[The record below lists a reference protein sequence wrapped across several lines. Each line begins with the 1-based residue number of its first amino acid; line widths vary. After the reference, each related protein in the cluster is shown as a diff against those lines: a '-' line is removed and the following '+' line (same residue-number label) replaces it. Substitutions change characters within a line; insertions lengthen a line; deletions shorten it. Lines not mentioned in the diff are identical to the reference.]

1 MANGIGKFILIVRE
15 KLPSLRGLDLDSAA
29 VERMLDLLPYPFLIA
44 RLINGVKHNVFMNE
58 RFLEEIGYDRA
69 DIPTIN
75 EWFEKAYP
83 DLNDRESVRNKWQE
97 LLEEARMEGRSKAT
111 LQVMIQT
118 KHRGPLWY
126 EVTSSYPSEVEV
138 VAFVNIH
145 SVKASEVRL
154 ELENAN
160 RDKLLSVL
168 SHDLRGPIRNLVQLT
183 KLFRN
188 EQLTSDELR
197 QVMLGMHADVV
208 HTLDL
213 LETLLTW
220 TRSNFAKI
228 TVKHEP
234 LDMRKLVLEVVDL
247 LKPALDAKGQRVEIN
262 VSTAPVH
269 SDEAILSL
277 VMRNLLSNAM
287 KFSSPGG
294 KVVIESLRAGGELRL
309 NVVDEGAGMSEEAI
323 HFITT
328 DQPFTKAGTQR
339 EQGFGLGLRLC
350 REFLPLI
357 NGRLNIESSA
367 KGTKMTVVLPV
378 G

>member
-1 MANGIGKFILIVRE
+1 VRE
-15 KLPSLRGLDLDSAA
+15 KLPSLQGLALDGAML
-29 VERMLDLLPYPFLIA
+29 ERILDVLPYPFLMA
-44 RLINGVKHNVFMNE
+44 RTVNGVKHNVFLNE
-58 RFLEEIGYDRA
+58 RFLEEIGYDRS

-83 DLNDRESVRNKWQE
+83 DDAYRARVRSEWQE
-97 LLEEARMEGRSKAT
+97 LMDAAQLAGHSKAT
-111 LQVMIQT
+111 LQVVIET
-118 KHRGPLWY
+118 KSRGPLWY

-145 SVKASEVRL
+145 AVKASEARL
-154 ELENAN
+154 EIENAN

-188 EQLTSDELR
+188 EQLTSAELR
-197 QVMLGMHADVV
+197 QVMLGMHADVA
-208 HTLDL
+208 HSLDL

-228 TVKHEP
+228 VVAHEP
-234 LDMRKLVLEVVDL
+234 LDLRQLVFDVVDL
-247 LKPALDAKGQRVEIN
+247 LRPALDAKNQRIELN
-262 VSTAPVH
+262 VSTAPIY
-269 SDEAILSL
+269 SDEAILSI

-287 KFSSPGG
+287 KFSLAGG
-294 KVVIESLRAGGELRL
+294 KIVVESLRQGKELRL
-309 NVVDEGAGMSEEAI
+309 AVADEGVGMSEETI
-323 HFITT
+323 HFIST

-357 NGRLNIESSA
+357 NGRLDIESSA
-367 KGTKMTVVLPV
+367 NGTKMTVVLPV

>member
-1 MANGIGKFILIVRE
+1 M
-15 KLPSLRGLDLDSAA
+15 
-29 VERMLDLLPYPFLIA
+29 DLLPYPFLIA
-44 RLINGVKHNVFMNE
+44 RAINGVKHNVFMNE
-58 RFLEEIGYDRA
+58 RFLQEIGYNRN

-83 DLNDRESVRNKWQE
+83 DLNYRESVRVQWQE
-97 LLEEARMEGRSKAT
+97 LLEAARQEGRSKCT
-111 LQVMIQT
+111 MQVIIQT
-118 KHRGPLWY
+118 KSHGPLWY
-126 EVTSSYPSEVEV
+126 EVTSNHPKDLEL

-145 SVKASEVRL
+145 SVKASEARL
-154 ELENAN
+154 EVENTN

-197 QVMLGMHADVV
+197 QVLSGMHTDIV
-208 HTLDL
+208 HALDL

-228 TVKHEP
+228 TVTHVP
-234 LDMRKLVLEVVDL
+234 VDLRQLVFGVVDL
-247 LKPALDAKGQRVEIN
+247 LKPGMDAKHLRVELN
-262 VSTAPVH
+262 VSSAPVYT
-269 SDEAILSL
+269 DEAIVSIVL
-277 VMRNLLSNAM
+277 RNLLSNAM
-287 KFSSPGG
+287 KFSLAGC
-294 KVVIESLRAGGELRL
+294 KIRVESLRVGDEVRMTVA
-309 NVVDEGAGMSEEAI
+309 DEGAGMSEESI

-328 DQPFTKAGTQR
+328 DQPFSKAGTQR

-357 NGRLNIESSA
+357 NGRLDIESGA

>member
-1 MANGIGKFILIVRE
+1 MRE
-15 KLPSLRGLDLDSAA
+15 KLPSLQGLDLDSAA
-29 VERMLDLLPYPFLIA
+29 VERILDFLPYPFLIA
-44 RLINGVKHNVFMNE
+44 RTVNGIKHNVFMNE
-58 RFLEEIGYDRA
+58 RFLEEIGYDRT
-69 DIPTIN
+69 DMPTIN

-83 DLNDRESVRNKWQE
+83 DLNYRESIRNKWQE
-97 LLEEARMEGRSKAT
+97 LLEEARKEGRSKAT
-111 LQVMIQT
+111 LQVIIQT

-126 EVTSSYPSEVEV
+126 EVTSSYPSDVEV

-145 SVKASEVRL
+145 PVKASEARL
-154 ELENAN
+154 EVENAN

-168 SHDLRGPIRNLVQLT
+168 GHDLRGPIRNLVQLT
-183 KLFRN
+183 KLFRQ

-228 TVKHEP
+228 TVKQEP
-234 LDMRKLVLEVVDL
+234 IDLQQLVLEVVDL
-247 LKPALDAKGQRVEIN
+247 LKPALDAKGQRIEIN
-262 VSTAPVH
+262 VSTAPVNT
-269 SDEAILSL
+269 DESILSI

-287 KFSSPGG
+287 KFSKTGG
-294 KVVIESLRAGGELRL
+294 KVVIESFRAGGELRL
-309 NVVDEGAGMSEEAI
+309 NVVDEGAGMSEETI
-323 HFITT
+323 HFIAT

-357 NGRLNIESSA
+357 QGKLEIESGE
-367 KGTKMTVVLPV
+367 KGTRMTVVLPV